1 MIQMPQRSVTRFFIP
16 MIDVLTLLFCIYLL
30 MPMVSP
36 SGGEAESE
44 SNRRARE
51 ERLRILEAEAAR
63 RGQVGEEVSGQLR
76 EEIEQLR
83 RDKIKALQ
91 TRLSVRVLEIDERTG
106 KLYFRDPDRKE
117 VRSEADA
124 HELIE
129 RDRSAQGVARRDLY
143 YLILY
148 PRDRNS
154 GYPTREQRQ
163 RYDRW
168 FAGVALGYDVPGIEP
183 GRES

>member
-1 MIQMPQRSVTRFFIP
+1 MLQMPQRSVTRFFIP

-36 SGGEAESE
+36 SASDGESE
-44 SNRRARE
+44 STRRARE

-63 RGQVGEEVSGQLR
+63 KGQVGEEVPGLLR
-76 EEIEQLR
+76 NEIEKLR
-83 RDKIKALQ
+83 KERISALQ
-91 TRLSVRVLEIDERTG
+91 TRLSVRVLEIDEKTG
-106 KLYFRDPDRKE
+106 KLYYRDPERKE
-117 VRSEADA
+117 IASEEDA
-124 HELIE
+124 RKLVE
-129 RDRSAQGVARRDLY
+129 RDQSAQGVGRRDLY

-168 FAGVALGYDVPGIEP
+168 FAGVALGYDIPGNEP
-183 GRES
+183 GRSS

>member
-30 MPMVSP
+30 MPMVST
-36 SGGEAESE
+36 SGDGESE
-44 SNRRARE
+44 SARRARE
-51 ERLRILEAEAAR
+51 ERLRILEAEVAR
-63 RGQVGEEVSGQLR
+63 KGQIGEEVSGRLR
-76 EEIEQLR
+76 EEIEQLQ

-91 TRLSVRVLEIDERTG
+91 TRLSVRVLEIDDKTG
-106 KLYFRDPDRKE
+106 KLYYRDPERKE
-117 VRSEADA
+117 VRDEEDA
-124 HELIE
+124 RKLIE
-129 RDRSAQGVARRDLY
+129 RDRSAQGVGRRDLY

-148 PRDRNS
+148 PRDPS
-154 GYPTREQRQ
+154 SSYPTREQRQ

-168 FAGVALGYDVPGIEP
+168 FAGVALGYDIPGYP